1 MKKPNG
7 QFIERSDVQTFVQDE
22 DKKGMLLNHDNEFL
36 HYQDDWFVLGM
47 RPDEYVAVYYRGSN
61 DAWDGYGGA
70 VVYTR

>member
-1 MKKPNG
+1 M
-7 QFIERSDVQTFVQDE
+7 QTFVQDE
-22 DKKGMLLNHDNEFL
+22 DKKGLLLNHDNEFL